1 MPSSQPIHW
10 RQISHRIGWILI
22 TSVLCCLPIRADES
36 KTTNVPASSSAIQ
49 IRDLRANLQQ
59 ALAEIDALQKKIDSL
74 NASSTTED
82 RQSLEQ
88 ELASERERIEAIE
101 TRLDN
106 VAAVDTPAASDPPA
120 VQPTALKASTATASA
135 TTASGSPPPLPAQAG
150 YNGGFFVR
158 PDDSNFSLK
167 MNGLFQI
174 RYTGFKPHGGNTQFA
189 PGTGE
194 VNNFDVYLGR
204 MAISGTA
211 FDPSIHYFLQFQGS
225 TAGDGNGI
233 GMLDWFTSKTFSKY
247 LTLQAGRF
255 WTPFSYEYYDNPGN
269 YLFADL
275 STAEYAFVLPRA
287 IGAEVSGQAGRLSY
301 AAMAGNSVRALD
313 AGGQSN
319 FKSQVSYIG
328 HLQFDLLAPYGY
340 VETDPSRDGATKPE
354 LSLWASGAYNPVVSS
369 SAFENV
375 VAGDTTVSATS
386 TAGFRYG
393 FFSLQ
398 TTGYFR
404 ETKSPLGGPPS
415 DNSWGFGQQAGYYL
429 LPGRLEIAERISGV
443 NWGGLHFPLAGS
455 EANTWFA
462 GPSFPYHRVNEDSV
476 GLNYYL
482 HGHSAKIQMSYSYLH
497 GNTFS
502 AKTFGAGRIWL
513 QTQLMF

>member
-1 MPSSQPIHW
+1 MLRSQPKGVRLTWDHIAF
-10 RQISHRIGWILI
+10 ILI
-22 TSVLCCLPIRADES
+22 TSALCCLPMRADES
-36 KTTNVPASSSAIQ
+36 KTTNAPAGSSAIQ

-59 ALAEIDALQKKIDSL
+59 ALAEIDALQEKIDSL
-74 NASSTTED
+74 NSSSTTED
-82 RQSLEQ
+82 RHNLEQ
-88 ELASERERIEAIE
+88 ELAGERARIGTIE
-101 TRLDN
+101 KRLDDL
-106 VAAVDTPAASDPPA
+106 VSEPPAANDPA
-120 VQPTALKASTATASA
+120 TGQPSTLKSSTAA
-135 TTASGSPPPLPAQAG
+135 TVVTGASGSPPPPAQAG

-174 RYTGFKPHGGNTQFA
+174 RYTGFKPHNGNAQFA

-255 WTPFSYEYYDNPGN
+255 WTPFTYEYYDNPGN

-340 VETDPSRDGATKPE
+340 VETDPSRDGASKPE

-404 ETKSPLGGPPS
+404 ETKSPLGGPAT
-415 DNSWGFGQQAGYYL
+415 DNSWGFGEQAGYYL
-429 LPGRLEIAERISGV
+429 VPGRFEVAERISGV

-455 EANTWFA
+455 ESNTWFA
-462 GPSFPYHRVNEDSV
+462 GPSFPYHRVDEDSV

-502 AKTFGAGRIWL
+502 AKTFGAGRLWL

>member
-1 MPSSQPIHW
+1 MLRSQSNST
-10 RQISHRIGWILI
+10 RLTGHRIAFIVI
-22 TSVLCCLPIRADES
+22 TSVLSCLPIRADDS
-36 KTTNVPASSSAIQ
+36 KTTNAPAGSSAIQ

-59 ALAEIDALQKKIDSL
+59 AIAEIDALQEKIDSL
-74 NASSTTED
+74 SSSSTTED
-82 RQSLEQ
+82 SQTLEQ
-88 ELASERERIEAIE
+88 ELAGERARIGMIE
-101 TRLDN
+101 KRLDDL
-106 VAAVDTPAASDPPA
+106 VSEPAAANGPA
-120 VQPTALKASTATASA
+120 AGQPSTLKPTTDATVV
-135 TTASGSPPPLPAQAG
+135 TGASGSPPPPAQAG

-174 RYTGFKPHGGNTQFA
+174 RYTGFKPHNGNAQFA

-255 WTPFSYEYYDNPGN
+255 WTPFTYEYYDNPGN

-319 FKSQVSYIG
+319 FNSQVSYIG

-340 VETDPSRDGATKPE
+340 VETDPSRDGASKPE
-354 LSLWASGAYNPVVSS
+354 LSWWASGAYNPVVSS

-386 TAGFRYG
+386 TTGFRYG

-404 ETKSPLGGPPS
+404 ETKSPLGGPAT
-415 DNSWGFGQQAGYYL
+415 DNSWGFGEQAGYYL
-429 LPGRLEIAERISGV
+429 VPGRFEIAERISGV
-443 NWGGLHFPLAGS
+443 NWGGPHFPLAGS
-455 EANTWFA
+455 ESNTWFA
-462 GPSFPYHRVNEDSV
+462 GPSFPYHRVEEDSV

-502 AKTFGAGRIWL
+502 AKTFGAGRLWL